1 MEEVFRIGSLGGP
14 VTLIPRS
21 VPVTMGSP
29 RFRTLDLDDF
39 TVVQAWF
46 PANEVL
52 ERHRHER
59 PSVAVMLE
67 GSFTLRLTGQAHH
80 CPPTAVFTEPL
91 SEPHANY
98 MGPRGA
104 RVVVVQPDPTRTEL
118 LRPFAGLL
126 DSHTHRHDS
135 RVAAMAVRLAGELD
149 VTDDLSAL
157 AAEGIVLE
165 MLVSLARLAPA
176 RLGRPPA
183 WLLRAQEILHDRF
196 TETLRTAEIAREVQV
211 HPAHLARAFRTHFK
225 VSPGSYLRRLRL
237 DWAREQL
244 AHPATSLA
252 AVALAAG
259 FADQSHF
266 TRAFKRYTGLTPNAY
281 RRTVGH

>member
-1 MEEVFRIGSLGGP
+1 MEEAFRMGLSGGR
-14 VTLIPRS
+14 VTVTPRS

-46 PANEVL
+46 PADEVL
-52 ERHRHER
+52 GRHCHDR
-59 PSVAVMLE
+59 PSVAVMLG
-67 GSFTLRLTGQAHH
+67 GSFTLRLTGRAQH

-91 SEPHANY
+91 GEPHANC

-104 RVVVVQPDPTRTEL
+104 HVVVIQPDPTRTEL
-118 LRPFAGLL
+118 LRPFSGFL
-126 DSHTHRHDS
+126 DAHTHRHDG
-135 RVAAMAVRLAGELD
+135 RIAALAARLAGELD
-149 VTDDLSAL
+149 ATDDLSAL

-165 MLVSLARLAPA
+165 MLVSLARLDPG

-183 WLLRAQEILHDRF
+183 WLLRAQEMLHDRF
-196 TETLRTAEIAREVQV
+196 TETLRTGEIAREVQV

-225 VSPGSYLRRLRL
+225 VSLGSYLRRLRL

-244 AHPATSLA
+244 AHSAASLA